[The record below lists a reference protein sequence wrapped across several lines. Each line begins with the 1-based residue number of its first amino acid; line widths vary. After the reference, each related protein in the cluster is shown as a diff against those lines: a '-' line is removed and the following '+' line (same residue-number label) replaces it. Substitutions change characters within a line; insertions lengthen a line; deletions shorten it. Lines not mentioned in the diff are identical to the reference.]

1 MSWTFKEGVPIY
13 TQLIEQIKMHIARG
27 EFSPGDQIPPVR
39 ELAMDAGV
47 NPNTMQRA
55 LAELEREGL
64 LYSVRTSGRFVTKD
78 KTKLD
83 ELQEL
88 LAEKYIEDMFISL
101 RKIGMN
107 KEDIVAAVEQHAK
120 GEK

>member
-1 MSWTFKEGVPIY
+1 MKWTFKEGSPIY
-13 TQLIEQIKMHIARG
+13 TQLIDQMKVHIAGGVWGPG
-27 EFSPGDQIPPVR
+27 EQIPPVR

-64 LYSVRTSGRFVTKD
+64 LYSVRTSGRFVTEDRAAFDSLHKN
-78 KTKLD
+78 
-83 ELQEL
+83 
-88 LAEKYIEDMFISL
+88 LAEDYIREMFDSL
-101 RKIGMN
+101 RKLGMSDD
-107 KEDIVAAVEQHAK
+107 DIIAAVQQHAK